1 VTFDRPLYLVVL
13 LAVPLAA
20 LAYFLWDRHRS
31 VHAARFASPALYP
44 NVVARAPGRLRHV
57 PVIVL
62 LLALAALLTAFARP
76 RATISVKREEATILL
91 ALDVSRSMT
100 ARDVT
105 PTRLAAAQA
114 AARRF
119 LEDVP
124 KRYRVGVVTFAT
136 RANVVAPPT
145 EDRDFAAA
153 ALSQT
158 RAGEGTAL
166 GEAIVLSLRAA
177 GRVRTEDGRSPPASI
192 LLISDGAQTVGQ
204 VRPVQAAQRA
214 RRAGVPV
221 FTVALGTPEGIV
233 ERKLT
238 GGFTERI
245 RVPPDPA
252 SLRQIAR
259 ASGGEFFAAPDA
271 EQLQRVYDELESRVG
286 KRDKEAEITVAFA
299 GGGMV
304 LMLAAGAL
312 STLLLRR
319 LP

>member
-13 LAVPLAA
+13 LAIPLATA
-20 LAYFLWDRHRS
+20 AYFVWDRRRGS
-31 VHAARFASPALYP
+31 HAARFATPALYP
-44 NVVARAPGRLRHV
+44 NVVARSPGKLRHL
-57 PVIVL
+57 PVIAL
-62 LLALAALLTAFARP
+62 LLALTILLAGFARP
-76 RATISVKREEATILL
+76 HATISVKREEATILL

-100 ARDVT
+100 ASDVT

-119 LEDVP
+119 LDDVP

-145 EDRDFAAA
+145 EDREFVAA

-158 RAGEGTAL
+158 RPGEGTAL

-177 GRVRTEDGRSPPASI
+177 GRVRTADGRSPPASI

-204 VRPVQAAQRA
+204 VRPVRAAQRA
-214 RRAGVPV
+214 RRAGVPI
-221 FTVALGTPEGIV
+221 FTVALGTPDGVV
-233 ERKLT
+233 ERKIT
-238 GGFTERI
+238 GGFTQRI

-259 ASGGEFFAAPDA
+259 ASGGEFFAVPD
-271 EQLQRVYDELESRVG
+271 EEELRRVYEELGSRVG
-286 KRDKEAEITVAFA
+286 RRDKDAEITVAFA

-304 LMLAAGAL
+304 LLLVAGAL